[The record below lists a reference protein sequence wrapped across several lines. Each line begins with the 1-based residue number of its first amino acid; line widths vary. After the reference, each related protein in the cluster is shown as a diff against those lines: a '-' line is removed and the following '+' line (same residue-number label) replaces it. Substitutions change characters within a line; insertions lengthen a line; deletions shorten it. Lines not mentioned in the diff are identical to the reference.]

1 MFFSFFFFF
10 FFFDVRWV
18 GCVGEVGGGGRGRG
32 SHGNLHPHTF
42 YPIQSIYICMGVV
55 AEGTGRLSRTLHI

>member
-1 MFFSFFFFF
+1 MFFFFFFF

-18 GCVGEVGGGGRGRG
+18 GCVWGRGGGG
-32 SHGNLHPHTF
+32 HGNLHPHTF

>member
-1 MFFSFFFFF
+1 MFFFLFVFFLTFGGL
-10 FFFDVRWV
+10 VVWGR
-18 GCVGEVGGGGRGRG
+18 GGGVG
-32 SHGNLHPHTF
+32 HGNLHPHTF

>member
-1 MFFSFFFFF
+1 M
-10 FFFDVRWV
+10 
-18 GCVGEVGGGGRGRG
+18 CVCVGGGGG
-32 SHGNLHPHTF
+32 HGNLHPLTF